1 MKTNSVISRV
11 FSIIFC
17 LSFCI
22 SFPATAQNSVP
33 KNYFGVS
40 GVGELNR
47 LAVGVGAEYERW
59 IHVKGPV
66 AVGGKLNH
74 IFASKTFNFLF
85 SSDDLLQKVGQ
96 TQLMATS
103 YFFTGKSKTTQ
114 GFFLSFGLGANLI
127 KWSKEVPDGSGN
139 YQMVS
144 RSEIAPGFD
153 ISLGSQF
160 VITDHFAVRLTGGY
174 QAFPADKYN
183 EFVTGNGIS
192 LLYVKV
198 SIGF

>member
-1 MKTNSVISRV
+1 MKTNSVFSGT

-22 SFPATAQNSVP
+22 SFSSMAQNSAP

-59 IHVKGPV
+59 IHVKGPL
-66 AVGGKLNH
+66 AVGAKLNH

-103 YFFTGKSKTTQ
+103 YFFTGRDKTTK
-114 GFFLSFGLGANLI
+114 GFFLSFGLGGNLI